1 MHRASPIA
9 VAVAALLANA
19 DARAESGA
27 ESTAGQT
34 ARLDLEE
41 LVVTATRVATPVLEV
56 PAMIHSLSAE
66 DLQQINQSRTLP
78 EALGELPGVMVQK
91 TGHAQGSPF
100 IRGYTGFRNVLLID
114 GIRLNNSVFRDG
126 ANQYW
131 ATVDSFSIERIEL
144 LKGPASVLYGS
155 DAIGGTVNALTGIPN
170 HAGEGFTPRVALR
183 YGDAENSTAAR
194 GEAIWNGERLRAIA
208 GYTWRDYDDL
218 EGGRDVGEQPKTNYS
233 EDGANLRV
241 EYDWSDETQLVLG
254 YQYVDQDDA
263 WRTHRTPFGL
273 TWQGTVTGSDRVL
286 SFDQR
291 RQLGYVQLAHAGLG
305 AFADAVKVSLSYHEQ
320 SEDNYRVRSNLRQ
333 DELGF
338 DVRTSGLWAQFDKRI
353 GPVQLVYGFDW
364 YRDDV
369 SSFNVQYNV
378 DGSVRSVGVQGP
390 VADDATYDLA
400 GLYVQGEWQVSPRF
414 TASLGGR
421 YTWAAA
427 EANEVADP
435 LNPNVVLQVDEDWD
449 DLSGSAQLSFRPA
462 ADGPWMLY
470 ASLAQA
476 FRAPNLSDLTR
487 LDTARSNE
495 LEVPSPGVDPERFLT
510 WELGAKYAGERL
522 SLQAAVFETDGSD
535 VIIRT
540 PTGRKVGNLVE
551 VTKTNAGES
560 QVQGLEVQVAWAIVP
575 ELIAFA
581 DGVYIDGEGD
591 AFPSGPAATP
601 VTEPLD
607 VGMPPS
613 WRAGLR
619 WSSPAQR
626 WRLEGVVEHSDEQ
639 DRLSTRDRQDTQRI
653 PPGGTPSFTVL
664 HVRSSWQVA
673 ESLVLSLAV
682 ENLTDTDYRIHGS
695 GVNEPGR
702 NVIASFSWS
711 P

>member
-1 MHRASPIA
+1 M
-9 VAVAALLANA
+9 
-19 DARAESGA
+19 
-27 ESTAGQT
+27 
-34 ARLDLEE
+34 
-41 LVVTATRVATPVLEV
+41 
-56 PAMIHSLSAE
+56 
-66 DLQQINQSRTLP
+66 
-78 EALGELPGVMVQK
+78 
-91 TGHAQGSPF
+91 
-100 IRGYTGFRNVLLID
+100 
-114 GIRLNNSVFRDG
+114 
-126 ANQYW
+126 
-131 ATVDSFSIERIEL
+131 
-144 LKGPASVLYGS
+144 
-155 DAIGGTVNALTGIPN
+155 
-170 HAGEGFTPRVALR
+170 
-183 YGDAENSTAAR
+183 
-194 GEAIWNGERLRAIA
+194 
-208 GYTWRDYDDL
+208 
-218 EGGRDVGEQPKTNYS
+218 
-233 EDGANLRV
+233 
-241 EYDWSDETQLVLG
+241 LG

-273 TWQGTVTGSDRVL
+273 TWQGTVTGNDRVL

-291 RQLGYVQLAHAGLG
+291 RQLGYVQLAHEGLG
-305 AFADAVKVSLSYHEQ
+305 ALADAVKVSLSYHEQ

-333 DELGF
+333 DDLGF
-338 DVRTSGLWAQFDKRI
+338 DVRTSGLWAQFDKRV

-364 YRDDV
+364 YHDDV

-390 VADDATYDLA
+390 IADDATYDLA
-400 GLYVQGEWQVSPRF
+400 GLYLQGEWQMSPRF

-435 LNPNVVLQVDEDWD
+435 LDPTAVLQVDEDWD
-449 DLSGSAQLSFRPA
+449 DLSGSAQLSFRPE

-495 LEVPSPGVDPERFLT
+495 LEVPSPGVDPESFLT

-522 SLQAAVFETDGSD
+522 SLQAAVFDTEGSD

-540 PTGRKVGNLVE
+540 PTGRSVGNLVE

-560 QVQGLEVQVAWAIVP
+560 QVQGVEVQVAWAIVP

-581 DGVYIDGEGD
+581 DGIYIDGESD
-591 AFPSGPAATP
+591 AFPSGPAASP

-613 WRAGLR
+613 WRAGVR

-626 WRLEGVVEHSDEQ
+626 WRLEGVVEHSNEQ
-639 DRLSTRDRQDTQRI
+639 DRLSTRDKQDTQRI

-664 HVRSSWQVA
+664 HLRSSWQVA
-673 ESLVLSLAV
+673 DTLVLSLAV

-702 NVIASFSWS
+702 NLIASFSWS